1 MMPEL
6 PADDGGGLNRLILE
20 RLLSIHERIS
30 LTEEEAL
37 ITGYF
42 PDLTK
47 TEMHTLAMIGPYE
60 KRTMGETAAALNI
73 TTGTLTVAVD
83 RLVRKAYVVRER
95 AENDR
100 RIVLLSLTRRGKVA
114 CRLLWRFHHLLVA
127 DIVADYSEEE
137 KDMLLGMLVRV
148 DDSLAARYARY
159 SGQEALEV

>member
-1 MMPEL
+1 MAPGL
-6 PADDGGGLNRLILE
+6 PAADGGGLNRLILE

-47 TEMHTLAMIGPYE
+47 AEMHTLAVIGPYE
-60 KRTMGETAAALNI
+60 KRAMGETAAALNI

-83 RLVRKAYVVRER
+83 RLVKKAYVVRER

-100 RIVLLSLTRRGKVA
+100 RIVLLSLTRRGRVA

-127 DIVADYSEEE
+127 DIVADYTEEE
-137 KDMLLGMLVRV
+137 KAMLLGMLVRV

-159 SGQEALEV
+159 SGQDALEV